1 MEMSIPL
8 APHPKHTISEIHDHN
23 ESDSSSD
30 LDEDS
35 KYPIQPGQMTDSGK
49 PLGTK
54 SDSTK
59 DAQPDQDSTKTL
71 VIIAAPQGR
80 TMSWE
85 KLGLHN

>member
-1 MEMSIPL
+1 MSIPL

-35 KYPIQPGQMTDSGK
+35 KYPIQPGQMRDSGK
-49 PLGTK
+49 PLGAK